1 MRGKSDIVWR
11 DCGCTG
17 KTVSNMEV
25 PGRRRRGRP
34 QRTLMDIV
42 KEDVQM
48 ISVTWRPYNL

>member
-48 ISVTWRPYNL
+48 IS